1 MSDDKFVTLFG
12 SPATPE
18 LEGNNELE
26 AAYAHGFLRLN
37 DVKSVSDDEAQ
48 VEERERLQQ
57 AILLMAIA
65 AL

>member
-37 DVKSVSDDEAQ
+37 DAKAVSEEEAQ
-48 VEERERLQQ
+48 RIKDREQLQ
-57 AILLMAIA
+57 AIIA
-65 AL
+65 VILAL